1 VGFLTEIVERVRAD
15 LSERPLDEATL
26 MFRTRAVPPPRDFEG
41 AMLAP
46 GMTLIAE
53 IKRASPSAGPIAEAD
68 PGGLAARYEAGGA
81 GAISVLTEPRF
92 FDGSLADLRLARRRT
107 RLPLLRKD
115 FLVHPAQVLQSRAEG
130 ADAVLLIA
138 AALDPSELEDLL
150 AVAGEVGMGAVVEA
164 HSGEDLDRA
173 VASGARVIGVNARDL
188 ESLEVDLERGLQL
201 VRAVPDDRVVVLES
215 GIASRADVVRAD
227 QAGAAAVLVGE
238 TLMRSPDP
246 QAEIGRLLGVVAAA
260 SGGGQG

>member
-15 LSERPLDEATL
+15 LAEQPPDEATL
-26 MFRTRAVPPPRDFEG
+26 RFRTRAGPPPRDFEG
-41 AMLAP
+41 ALLAP

-68 PGGLAARYEAGGA
+68 PGALADRYEAGGA

-115 FLVHPAQVLQSRAEG
+115 FLVHPAQVLQSRVEG

-138 AALDPSELEDLL
+138 AAVDPSELEDLL
-150 AVAGEVGMGAVVEA
+150 SVAQEVGMGAVVEA
-164 HSGEDLDRA
+164 HSGDDLDRA

-188 ESLEVDLERGLQL
+188 ESLEVDLERALQL
-201 VRAVPDDRVVVLES
+201 VRAVPADRVVVLES
-215 GIASRADVVRAD
+215 GIASRADVLRAGE
-227 QAGAAAVLVGE
+227 AGAAAVLVGE
-238 TLMRSPDP
+238 ALMRSPDP
-246 QAEIGRLLGVVAAA
+246 QAEIRRLLGVLAVA